1 MSTLREFEV
10 ALLNGTTLSC
20 AEHGDPSG
28 QPVLLLHGY
37 SDSWRSYRLMMPELP
52 RTVRTIAVTL
62 RGHGDS
68 SKPPGSYGVGVF
80 ANDVVEVMD
89 TLAIAR
95 AVVVGHSMGSL
106 VARRIAVEHGE
117 RVSALMLIGGFA
129 AVKGNAAAEALWRDA
144 IVAMQDPVDPAFVHD
159 FQQSTLARPV
169 PAAFF
174 ADVVAQ
180 SLKMPARVWQST
192 FRALLDEDRSDELGH
207 VGAPTTI
214 VWGDQDAFSGRA
226 EQARMAREI
235 PQARLVVYGGTGHS
249 PQWEEP
255 ARVAG
260 DLLALLLASGARRA
274 A

>member
-1 MSTLREFEV
+1 MSALREFQV
-10 ALLNGTTLSC
+10 DLHDGVTLSC

-52 RTVRTIAVTL
+52 PTIRAIAVTL

-68 SKPPGSYGVGVF
+68 SKPAGDYDPAIFASDVVGV
-80 ANDVVEVMD
+80 MD
-89 TLAIAR
+89 ALAIAR

-106 VARRIAVEHGE
+106 VARRVAVEHAE
-117 RVSALMLIGGFA
+117 RVAALMLIGGFA
-129 AVKGNAAAEALWRDA
+129 SVKGNAAAEALWHDA
-144 IVAMQDPVDPAFVHD
+144 IASMRDPVDPAFVRD

-174 ADVVAQ
+174 EEVVAQ

-192 FRALLDEDRSDELGH
+192 FRALLDEDRSDDLAR
-207 VGAPTTI
+207 VAVPTTI

-226 EQARMAREI
+226 EQERMAREI
-235 PQARLVVYGGTGHS
+235 PQARLNVYTGTGHS

>member
-1 MSTLREFEV
+1 MSTLREFDV
-10 ALLNGTTLSC
+10 TLLNGLTLSC

-52 RTVRTIAVTL
+52 RTVRAIAVTL

-68 SKPPGSYGVGVF
+68 SKPAGNYDVGVF
-80 ANDVVEVMD
+80 ASDVVGVMD
-89 TLAIAR
+89 ALAIPR

-106 VARRIAVEHGE
+106 VARRIAVAHAE
-117 RVSALMLIGGFA
+117 RVAALMLIGGFA
-129 AVKGNAAAEALWRDA
+129 TLKGNAAAESLWPV
-144 IVAMQDPVDPAFVHD
+144 IVAMQDPIDPTFVRE
-159 FQQSTLARPV
+159 FQHSTLARPV

-174 ADVVAQ
+174 EDVVAQ
-180 SLKMPARVWQST
+180 SRKMPARVWQST
-192 FRALLDEDRSDELGH
+192 LRALLDEDRSGELAR
-207 VGAPTTI
+207 VAVPTTI

-226 EQARMAREI
+226 EQQRMAREI
-235 PQARLVVYGGTGHS
+235 PQARLIVHAGTGHS